1 MDILSSPSRT
11 GAVPHLA
18 PKRTCAARPPAPWQ
32 LGNAP
37 NQHPIKFISPT
48 DAAIDPGRMY
58 LSGNHWL
65 ARWVTEITELSVVR
79 GSCGRPARKI
89 PVFHS
94 AEVGTTMEGVE
105 GPRDSVETIDGSN
118 ANTRMTPMITMTRA
132 AGMLRGLWLGR
143 AAHADDGEVVVDVVD
158 VVDDVLLDSWLARC
172 SVCDA
177 SPTA

>member
-1 MDILSSPSRT
+1 
-11 GAVPHLA
+11 
-18 PKRTCAARPPAPWQ
+18 
-32 LGNAP
+32 
-37 NQHPIKFISPT
+37 
-48 DAAIDPGRMY
+48 
-58 LSGNHWL
+58 
-65 ARWVTEITELSVVR
+65 
-79 GSCGRPARKI
+79 
-89 PVFHS
+89 
-94 AEVGTTMEGVE
+94 MEGVE